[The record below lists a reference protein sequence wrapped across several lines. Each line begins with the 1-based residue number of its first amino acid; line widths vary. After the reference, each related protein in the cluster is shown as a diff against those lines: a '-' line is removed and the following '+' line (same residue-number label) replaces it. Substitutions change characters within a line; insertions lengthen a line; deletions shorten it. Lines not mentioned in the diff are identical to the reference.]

1 MPLVRYVSPMMLGR
15 HSKPF
20 LQIAGTLLALLLSQS
35 ATAQQITV
43 KLVDGRNGHA
53 LKNQSIGLWLGHRA
67 IGNPAITRITSSDGS
82 AVFPVPHEQQS
93 FVIAGFGLVDCRPVK
108 STDKSTGEY
117 EADVY
122 RFTYVLTHGVVAE
135 NKCGKAVVQALPGQ
149 LILFERPPHWWEK
162 VLWE

>member
-1 MPLVRYVSPMMLGR
+1 MPLARCVFPAMLER

-20 LQIAGTLLALLLSQS
+20 LQVGGTLLALLLSQP

-53 LKNQSIGLWLGHRA
+53 LKNQSIGLWLGDRA
-67 IGNPAITRITSSDGS
+67 IGNPAIERITSSDGT

-93 FVIAGFGLVDCRPVK
+93 FVISAFGFVDCRPVK
-108 STDKSTGEY
+108 IADKSTGEY
-117 EADVY
+117 KQAVY
-122 RFTYVLTHGVVAE
+122 RFADVLGHGVVAE
-135 NKCGKAVVQALPGQ
+135 NRCGKSVMQALPGQ
-149 LILFERPPHWWEK
+149 LVLFSRPPHWWEK

>member
-1 MPLVRYVSPMMLGR
+1 MLGR

-20 LQIAGTLLALLLSQS
+20 LQIAGTLLVLLLSQS

-53 LKNQSIGLWLGHRA
+53 LKNQSIGLWLGDRA

-93 FVIAGFGLVDCRPVK
+93 FVIAKSHRDTMTKMQVKMTQWCRLRLQLEK
-108 STDKSTGEY
+108 
-117 EADVY
+117 
-122 RFTYVLTHGVVAE
+122 
-135 NKCGKAVVQALPGQ
+135 QANRTV
-149 LILFERPPHWWEK
+149 IR
-162 VLWE
+162 